1 MFKKPNFAILLS
13 ILVMIFSTLA
23 CGASSSAQPT
33 DEQPTS
39 STPIVDTPADSSA
52 NAGTDPNAVVA
63 CTQIVPPDEVKNL
76 LINLTPTLAETS
88 SPGSTSCVWSYTD
101 ATGQSNTFSL
111 QVDFSA
117 DAVSLWESTRQSELS
132 NEPSDIVV
140 ISIDGLRDENYTWVS
155 QSTGQRTVYVR
166 KGDKTLIMR
175 FVPQD
180 VYYMATESGIIDMAD
195 RFFNRF

>member
-1 MFKKPNFAILLS
+1 MFKKSHVTIVLTLLAWT
-13 ILVMIFSTLA
+13 FSTLA
-23 CGASSSAQPT
+23 CGASTSSQTT
-33 DEQPTS
+33 DEQPAS
-39 STPIVDTPADSSA
+39 SAPIVDTPADSSA
-52 NAGTDPNAVVA
+52 NAGTDPNAIVPCA
-63 CTQIVPPDEVKNL
+63 QLVPPDEVNNL

-101 ATGQSNTFSL
+101 AAGQSSTFSL
-111 QVDFSA
+111 HVDFTP

-155 QSTGQRTVYVR
+155 KSTGQRIVYVR

-180 VYYMATESGIIDMAD
+180 VYYMATESGIIDMVD